1 VGFEALGMCEAAWRL
16 ARDYAAE
23 RYSMGKPIAQH
34 DLIADMLDE
43 MQTDIQGIR
52 ALAVEAGTDTEVFN
66 RKRLQLRYLTDP
78 DTPEYDALAR
88 EIEEMQW
95 KVRLVTPLVKYIGSE
110 KAAEMG
116 KRCVQIHGGCGYTTE
131 YGAEKLLRDAMVL
144 PIYEGT
150 SQIQALMATK
160 DNLLAITKNPS
171 AFARRLFD
179 TWRLSHFAFDALERR
194 VAGIRYHALAA
205 EKTLMTRILRDKWAA
220 ARKSPDQTTAQAM
233 KDWDPKRDFA
243 PALLHAE
250 NLTRILTDAA
260 ICEALW
266 AQVQRWPDRG
276 EVLERYL
283 ERAEPRCVDLRNRI
297 RTTGD
302 RLLRQLQDRQRDEPR
317 GVAKSEA
324 A

>member
-1 VGFEALGMCEAAWRL
+1 
-16 ARDYAAE
+16 
-23 RYSMGKPIAQH
+23 
-34 DLIADMLDE
+34 
-43 MQTDIQGIR
+43 
-52 ALAVEAGTDTEVFN
+52 
-66 RKRLQLRYLTDP
+66 
-78 DTPEYDALAR
+78 
-88 EIEEMQW
+88 
-95 KVRLVTPLVKYIGSE
+95 
-110 KAAEMG
+110 
-116 KRCVQIHGGCGYTTE
+116 
-131 YGAEKLLRDAMVL
+131 
-144 PIYEGT
+144 
-150 SQIQALMATK
+150 
-160 DNLLAITKNPS
+160 
-171 AFARRLFD
+171 
-179 TWRLSHFAFDALERR
+179 
-194 VAGIRYHALAA
+194 
-205 EKTLMTRILRDKWAA
+205 
-220 ARKSPDQTTAQAM
+220 M